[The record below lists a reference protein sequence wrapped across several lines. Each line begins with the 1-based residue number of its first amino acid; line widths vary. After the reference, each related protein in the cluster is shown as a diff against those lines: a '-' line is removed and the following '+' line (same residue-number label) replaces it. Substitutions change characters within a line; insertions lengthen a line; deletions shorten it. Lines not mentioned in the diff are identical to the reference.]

1 MPPHIFLYSL
11 PLGNT
16 KLNTGGPPKMRKLQ
30 MFSILSL
37 DPSLPLK
44 HNQTQHVTFQMQLI
58 GMNGQIK

>member
-1 MPPHIFLYSL
+1 
-11 PLGNT
+11 
-16 KLNTGGPPKMRKLQ
+16 MRKLQ
-30 MFSILSL
+30 MFPILSL